1 VLEDLEGR
9 MENVRKEKGK
19 SKKRRKAARLN
30 PIESLG

>member
-9 MENVRKEKGK
+9 MEDVRKEEGR
-19 SKKRRKAARLN
+19 SKKRRTDSRLN